1 MVAENTNDSAFIGG
15 NSKQY
20 HKDTGRAACRQTSA
34 LCRVPLKSVGH
45 CVCVQEW
52 IWAQPLAGSK
62 PSEIDVAEVVRE
74 RKPEFRSE
82 LSVSGCV
89 SASPG
94 NVSETE
100 ASAESTVSSFSLAR
114 KTKHYAAFGTLPP
127 AFVCHSCKLLW
138 ARTVSY
144 VCSQHLAQW
153 GHGLGWGLRF
163 CCNTNTNQLWNF
175 MKDYFLPGIYLWRMQ
190 LY

>member
-1 MVAENTNDSAFIGG
+1 MQADLGTVQSATKISG
-15 NSKQY
+15 
-20 HKDTGRAACRQTSA
+20 A
-34 LCRVPLKSVGH
+34 LC
-45 CVCVQEW
+45 VCARMNLGTAIGRIKAFWDWRSRSGKER
-52 IWAQPLAGSK
+52 
-62 PSEIDVAEVVRE
+62 EI
-74 RKPEFRSE
+74 RSE

-100 ASAESTVSSFSLAR
+100 ASAESAVSSFSLAR
-114 KTKHYAAFGTLPP
+114 KTKRYAAFGTLLP

-144 VCSQHLAQW
+144 VCLQHLAQW

-175 MKDYFLPGIYLWRMQ
+175 MKDYFLPGLYLWRMQ